1 MEEIFCDVL
10 IAGGGNA
17 ALSAAIT
24 AAEKGHSV
32 IVADR
37 APYHMRGGNTRHTR
51 NLRAMHTN
59 PTNIL
64 SDSYTEDEYYEDL
77 IRVTEGN
84 TNDKLARLTIQKS
97 AELTDWLFDRGI
109 KFQGALGGTLSLGR
123 TNAFF
128 LGGGRA
134 MLNALYRTAIK
145 LKVKCLCDTEVLK
158 LNIIDNKFKSAVLK
172 ENDIETKINAKALI
186 IASGGF
192 QGNEN
197 WMKEAWGD
205 ISKNFLIR
213 GTPYNTG
220 GLIREMLDNNA
231 IQIGEA
237 NQCHAVAIDAR
248 APKYDGGITSRL
260 DAVPFGIV
268 VNKDGDR
275 FYDEGED
282 FWPKRYAIWGRLIA
296 SQPEQIGYCIVD
308 AKSINSFMPSVFPAI
323 QADDINSL
331 AKIVNLD
338 PKNLNRTINNFNDSI
353 VEGEFNHTIL
363 DNCYTKNINVPKTH
377 WARKIDEAPFYLWPL
392 RPGITFTY
400 LGLKV
405 NENAEVEM
413 KNLTIGNGNIF
424 AAGETMAGNVL
435 GKGYLAGIGMT
446 IGTVFGRL
454 AGEGASNYVSS

>member
-308 AKSINSFMPSVFPAI
+308 SKSINSFMPSVFPAI
-323 QADDINSL
+323 QADDINSS
-331 AKIVNLD
+331 VQ
-338 PKNLNRTINNFNDSI
+338 
-353 VEGEFNHTIL
+353 
-363 DNCYTKNINVPKTH
+363 
-377 WARKIDEAPFYLWPL
+377 
-392 RPGITFTY
+392 
-400 LGLKV
+400 
-405 NENAEVEM
+405 
-413 KNLTIGNGNIF
+413 IF
-424 AAGETMAGNVL
+424 R
-435 GKGYLAGIGMT
+435 I
-446 IGTVFGRL
+446 
-454 AGEGASNYVSS
+454 